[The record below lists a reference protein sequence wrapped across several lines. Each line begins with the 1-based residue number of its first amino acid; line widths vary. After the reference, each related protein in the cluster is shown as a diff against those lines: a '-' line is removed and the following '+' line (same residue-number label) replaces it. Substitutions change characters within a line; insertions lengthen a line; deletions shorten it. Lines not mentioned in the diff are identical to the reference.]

1 MQPTAAHC
9 TYNKMEGDIQVV
21 VGEHNLKVKG
31 EGEQIIPVERITQV
45 NLIEAAMLRFS
56 NAQGLLFRSYGN
68 FFSPSSSMNQILA

>member
-9 TYNKMEGDIQVV
+9 TYNKREGDIQVV

-31 EGEQIIPVERITQV
+31 EGEQIIPVKRITQV

-56 NAQGLLFRSYGN
+56 NAQGLLFQSYGKK
-68 FFSPSSSMNQILA
+68 FYPPSQV